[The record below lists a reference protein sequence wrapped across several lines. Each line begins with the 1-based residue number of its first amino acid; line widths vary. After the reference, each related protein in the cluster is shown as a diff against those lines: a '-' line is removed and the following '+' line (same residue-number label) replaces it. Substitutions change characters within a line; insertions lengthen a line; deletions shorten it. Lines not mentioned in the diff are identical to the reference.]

1 MMMSHTGCENMLGGH
16 SIGPNDN
23 ISINDHGAVRKCAEG
38 AGDVHWSVWPVISLP
53 FVDVESEMGCTRR
66 CTNHF
71 ETNRQRSDLVN
82 QLDTGLTLKTQ

>member
-1 MMMSHTGCENMLGGH
+1 MLGGH